1 MCAHSHAWRG
11 KILAPCILNTRSALS
26 RIVFARHV
34 KQGKY
39 RGKNGGT
46 RGGRV
51 EHGNLKAILKPSS
64 LFLLLPPSPF
74 SPFPRWPYTGGRIL
88 IQPRWLTDKPDGFD
102 GCEVFRSKL
111 STIQRKFALSLSL
124 SLLGWPYSSPGRGIS
139 QEEMWWKLRIRYS
152 TLARAR
158 KKCLAAGKVSQ
169 REYLRRSWRWLPWR
183 IAFPGSFLGLRC
195 SFPPPSPPPFLPI
208 NRRGSRRGW
217 RGQTLGRWFID
228 DGNSFNVN
236 IW

>member
-1 MCAHSHAWRG
+1 MAWKNFSTVYLEHAECAFAYCIREAREARKIQREKWR
-11 KILAPCILNTRSALS
+11 N
-26 RIVFARHV
+26 AR
-34 KQGKY
+34 GE
-39 RGKNGGT
+39 G
-46 RGGRV
+46 GGRV

-64 LFLLLPPSPF
+64 FFLLLPPSPF

-102 GCEVFRSKL
+102 GCEVFRSRL

>member
-102 GCEVFRSKL
+102 GCEVFRSRL

-124 SLLGWPYSSPGRGIS
+124 SLLG
-139 QEEMWWKLRIRYS
+139 
-152 TLARAR
+152 
-158 KKCLAAGKVSQ
+158 
-169 REYLRRSWRWLPWR
+169 
-183 IAFPGSFLGLRC
+183 
-195 SFPPPSPPPFLPI
+195 
-208 NRRGSRRGW
+208 
-217 RGQTLGRWFID
+217 
-228 DGNSFNVN
+228 
-236 IW
+236 